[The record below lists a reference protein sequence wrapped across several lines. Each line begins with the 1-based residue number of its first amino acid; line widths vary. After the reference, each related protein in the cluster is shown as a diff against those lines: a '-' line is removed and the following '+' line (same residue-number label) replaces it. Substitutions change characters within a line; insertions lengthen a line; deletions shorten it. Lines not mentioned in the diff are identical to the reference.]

1 MKKRYSEDLDYF
13 LKKLQT
19 KHIYLFHDK
28 SLDDINKF
36 IKNYKNKIN
45 NDLDYIYFLN
55 CIMKFINNS
64 KDSHSK
70 CRFKSNKSLPFM
82 FKFLNNK
89 LYIVGSNSLYS
100 SYLYKDVISINGIS
114 IIKLIKEMRDAI
126 SYTTI
131 GHLNSEIEA
140 NFSSVNG
147 IRYLPSIDS
156 NTTNLVFKFSDGS
169 TIELDIDKIDS
180 YVLERENYLYDIQN
194 NKLILKYITCKDM
207 DAMNNF
213 IKSISKLNNYNT
225 IILDIRGNGGG
236 DSSINIPLIDFIKNK
251 NLKTIVLTDYMVY
264 SSATFIIDSMV
275 NYNATFIGSEIGT
288 TMNHYGNVSS
298 FKLPNTDII
307 VNYSTKY
314 FYYINGEFSSCSKR
328 RELKK
333 LEDYRFKSVHFRPD
347 ILLDNDI
354 FDIMNHRDKVMER
367 ALSYEFEE

>member
-28 SLDDINKF
+28 SLDDINNF

-55 CIMKFINNS
+55 CIMKFINNG
-64 KDSHSK
+64 KDSHSICK
-70 CRFKSNKSLPFM
+70 FKNNKALPFM

-131 GHLNSEIEA
+131 GHLNSEIEI
-140 NFSSVNG
+140 NFSSVDG

-169 TIELDIDKIDS
+169 TIELDIDKTDS
-180 YVLERENYLYDIQN
+180 FILERNNYLYDIQN
-194 NKLILKYITCKDM
+194 NKLILKY
-207 DAMNNF
+207 
-213 IKSISKLNNYNT
+213 SKLDNYNT

-251 NLKTIVLTDYMVY
+251 KFKTIVLTDYMVY

-275 NYNATFIGSEIGT
+275 NYNAIFIGSEIGT